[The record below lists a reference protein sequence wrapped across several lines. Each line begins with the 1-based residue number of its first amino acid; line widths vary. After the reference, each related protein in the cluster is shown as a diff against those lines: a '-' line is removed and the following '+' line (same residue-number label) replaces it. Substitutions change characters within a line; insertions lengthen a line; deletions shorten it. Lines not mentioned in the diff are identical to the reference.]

1 MPGELKENKQKK
13 MRNPENKQT
22 KKKTMMAFD
31 VWKSRRDCAGVCVC
45 IPLGRCFSGVWKGL
59 SELRKLS
66 KNRE

>member
-1 MPGELKENKQKK
+1 
-13 MRNPENKQT
+13 
-22 KKKTMMAFD
+22 MAFD
-31 VWKSRRDCAGVCVC
+31 VWKRRRDCAGVCVC